1 MMIFYWLQYL
11 FVFFLS
17 SLSTFKRKAM
27 CFSFASLWIF
37 LVFFAASRSS
47 KVDLDYQAYVNYFVK
62 FMSGFNYFTSNRVI
76 FYEPCFYFIP
86 IIGKTLFNPPY
97 DLYAC
102 FTIFAC
108 LGVYFKLKSFQLSNS
123 FFLTMLL
130 YGSSYFILH
139 EMTQIRV
146 GIATGILLL
155 SIKPC
160 YNRNLK
166 SFILHILSA
175 CFFHYSSIVFFP
187 LYFLKTKSLNKTFW
201 LFMIGLGYFLA
212 IINIDILKLTHLS
225 SYFVKVELYTKA
237 AEAHETHYTINI
249 YNFGIFISIIMSI
262 VMILKHEMLS
272 KFNPYINLILKI
284 NVLSIF
290 AFTALSFLPVFA
302 GRLSELFAI
311 VQMLMY
317 PTLIYVFREKFVGY
331 AIVIVISF
339 LNFWNFFYHS
349 KLVFPYSVWW

>member
-1 MMIFYWLQYL
+1 MIFYWLQYIS
-11 FVFFLS
+11 VFFLS
-17 SLSTFKRKAM
+17 ALPTFKRKAM
-27 CFSFASLWIF
+27 WFSFAALWLL

-47 KVDLDYQAYVNYFVK
+47 RVDLDYHAYVKYFGK
-62 FMSGFNYFTSNRVI
+62 FMSGFNYFTSNRII

-86 IIGKTLFNPPY
+86 LIGKTFFNPPF

-102 FTIFAC
+102 FAIFAC
-108 LGVYFKLKSFQLSNS
+108 FGVYFKLKSFQLSNS

-130 YGSSYFILH
+130 YGSTYFILH

-155 SIKPC
+155 SLKPC
-160 YNRNLK
+160 YERNLK
-166 SFILHILSA
+166 SFLLHILSA
-175 CFFHYSSIVFFP
+175 CFFHYSSIVFLP
-187 LYFLKTKSLNKTFW
+187 IYFLKTKTLNKVFW
-201 LFMIGLGYFLA
+201 IFMIVLGYFLA
-212 IINIDILKLTHLS
+212 ITHINILELTHLS

-237 AEAHETHYTINI
+237 AEAHETNFTVNI
-249 YNFGIFISIIMSI
+249 YNFGILISIIMSV
-262 VMILKHEMLS
+262 VMILKNEMLIQY
-272 KFNPYINLILKI
+272 NPLIILILKI

-317 PTLIYVFREKFVGY
+317 PTLIYVFKEKIVGY
-331 AIVIVISF
+331 SIVIFISI

-349 KLVFPYSVWW
+349 KIVFPYSVWW